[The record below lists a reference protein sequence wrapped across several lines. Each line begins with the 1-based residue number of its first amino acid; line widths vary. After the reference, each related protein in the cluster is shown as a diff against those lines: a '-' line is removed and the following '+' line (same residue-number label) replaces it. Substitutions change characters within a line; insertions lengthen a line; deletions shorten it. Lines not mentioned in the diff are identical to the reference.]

1 MCVCTGNG
9 AAPAGLS
16 LEAVRAAGITDSQL
30 PTRSAL
36 CATVPGAVAFWE
48 DAVKHWGSGTKT
60 LAEILNPAIELA
72 EQGFPVGPLTAFEW
86 SKQAGLLVEQ
96 GGPGIRALVDK
107 EGLGPKAGQLWKN
120 PDLAAT
126 YRRIAEHGAMKG
138 EAVAKAEGVAHR
150 KAVAHRRLSMISC
163 LGVSKLF
170 SCILHSS

>member
-1 MCVCTGNG
+1 VSPQNGLWFFTCVCAGNG
-9 AAPAGLS
+9 AAPAALS
-16 LEAVRAAGITDSQL
+16 LQAVRAAGITDSQL

-86 SKQAGLLVEQ
+86 SKQADLLVKQ
-96 GGPGIRALVDK
+96 GSPGIRALVD
-107 EGLGPKAGQLWKN
+107 EQGSGPKAGQLWKN

-126 YRRIAEHGAMKG
+126 YRKIAEHGAMKG
-138 EAVAKAEGVAHR
+138 EAVAQKT
-150 KAVAHRRLSMISC
+150 AVAQRRL
-163 LGVSKLF
+163 
-170 SCILHSS
+170 